1 MSEGFDDYS
10 GPLLAAQHLLRDQYQ
25 KLLHNDIDG
34 AIDMSCQIVT
44 EVKML
49 QNAIRLAKER
59 RDEMVIQQHKA
70 VRAVST

>member
-10 GPLLAAQHLLRDQYQ
+10 GSLLAAQHLLRDQYQ

-34 AIDMSCQIVT
+34 AIAMSCQVVT

-59 RDEMVIQQHKA
+59 RDEMVLQQHKA
-70 VRAVST
+70 V